1 MYIKKGCFITPKHKT
16 TLIQHFQ
23 PYKMGEFMK
32 KTFAKLALTTALT
45 IGATSTFA
53 ENITVFAAASMTN
66 VLQQIGDEYKKA
78 HPEDTLTFSF
88 AGSSTLAKQI
98 EQDAPADLFISAD
111 QKWMDYVAEKLPN
124 KTKNITTLAQNELIL
139 IAPADSK
146 IKVASIKDINFKNTI
161 GDSYL
166 AVGDDNV
173 PVGRY
178 AKKALEYLGVWG
190 DVENRLSKAKDVRAV
205 LSYIERG
212 ELPLG
217 IVYSTD
223 AKVSDKVKV
232 VATFPQESY
241 GKVVYPAATLSD
253 KTEAKRF
260 LDYLSSP
267 LAKEALEK
275 AGFKPAN

>member
-1 MYIKKGCFITPKHKT
+1 
-16 TLIQHFQ
+16 
-23 PYKMGEFMK
+23 MK
-32 KTFAKLALTTALT
+32 KTFVKLALASALAL
-45 IGATSTFA
+45 GATSAFA

-66 VLQQIGDEYKKA
+66 VLQQIGDEYKKTY
-78 HPEDTLTFSF
+78 PEDSLTFSF

-98 EQDAPADLFISAD
+98 EQDAPADLFVSAD
-111 QKWMDYVAEKLPN
+111 QKWMDYVAEKQPA
-124 KTKNITTLAQNELIL
+124 KTKNVTTLAENELVL
-139 IAPADSK
+139 IAPAESK
-146 IKVASIKDINFKNTI
+146 IKVASIKDINFKNVI

-178 AKKALEYLGVWG
+178 AKKALEYLGVWAE
-190 DVENRLSKAKDVRAV
+190 VEPRLSKAKDVRAV
-205 LSYIERG
+205 LAYIERG

-232 VATFPQESY
+232 VAVFPQESY

-253 KTEAKRF
+253 KPEAKRF
-260 LDYLSSP
+260 LDFLATP
-267 LAKEALEK
+267 KAKEAFAK
-275 AGFKPAN
+275 AGFKAVN

>member
-1 MYIKKGCFITPKHKT
+1 
-16 TLIQHFQ
+16 
-23 PYKMGEFMK
+23 MK
-32 KTFAKLALTTALT
+32 KQFFKLTFAAALGLASTAAL
-45 IGATSTFA
+45 A

-66 VLQQIGDEYKKA
+66 VLQQIGDEYKKQ

-98 EQDAPADLFISAD
+98 ERDAPADLFVSAD
-111 QKWMDYVAEKLPN
+111 QKWMDYVAEKQPQ
-124 KTKNITTLAQNELIL
+124 KTKNIKVLAENALVL
-139 IAPADSK
+139 IAPTSSTL
-146 IKVASIKDINFKNTI
+146 KVVTVKDINFKNELK
-161 GDSYL
+161 DSYL

-223 AKVSDKVKV
+223 AKVSDKVRV

-253 KTEAKRF
+253 KAEAKRF

-267 LAKEALEK
+267 TAQMAFEK
-275 AGFKPAN
+275 AGFKLVK

>member
-1 MYIKKGCFITPKHKT
+1 
-16 TLIQHFQ
+16 
-23 PYKMGEFMK
+23 MK
-32 KTFAKLALTTALT
+32 KTFVKLALASVFAL
-45 IGATSTFA
+45 GSTQALA

-66 VLQQIGDEYKKA
+66 VLQQIGEEYKKA
-78 HPEDTLTFSF
+78 YPQDSLTFSF

-98 EQDAPADLFISAD
+98 EQEAPADLFISAD
-111 QKWMDYVAEKLPN
+111 QKWMDYVAEKLPT
-124 KTKNITTLAQNELIL
+124 KTKNITTLVENELVL
-139 IAPADSK
+139 IAPQSSPL
-146 IKVASIKDINFKNTI
+146 KVASVKEIDFKKVI

-178 AKKALEYLGVWG
+178 AKKALEHLNLWG

-223 AKVSDKVKV
+223 AKVSDKVKI
-232 VATFPQESY
+232 VAVFPQESY
-241 GKVVYPAATLSD
+241 GKVVYPAATLSE
-253 KTEAKRF
+253 KAEAKRF
-260 LDYLSSP
+260 LDFLSGAQ
-267 LAKEALEK
+267 AKAAFEQ
-275 AGFKPAN
+275 AGFKPVN

>member
-1 MYIKKGCFITPKHKT
+1 
-16 TLIQHFQ
+16 
-23 PYKMGEFMK
+23 MK
-32 KTFAKLALTTALT
+32 KTCVKLALTSVFAL
-45 IGATSTFA
+45 GSMQALA
-53 ENITVFAAASMTN
+53 ENITVFAAASLTN
-66 VLQQIGDEYKKA
+66 VLQQIGEEYKKA
-78 HPEDTLTFSF
+78 YPQDSLTFSF

-111 QKWMDYVAEKLPN
+111 QKWMDYVAEKLPT
-124 KTKNITTLAQNELIL
+124 KTQNITTLVENELVL
-139 IAPADSK
+139 IAPQSSHL
-146 IKVASIKDINFKNTI
+146 KVASVKEIDFKKVI

-178 AKKALEYLGVWG
+178 AKKALEYLHIWG

-223 AKVSDKVKV
+223 AKVSDKVKI

-241 GKVVYPAATLSD
+241 GKVVYPAATLSE

-260 LDYLSSP
+260 LDFLSGAQ
-267 LAKEALEK
+267 AKAAFEQ
-275 AGFKPAN
+275 AGFKPAKLVK

>member
-1 MYIKKGCFITPKHKT
+1 
-16 TLIQHFQ
+16 
-23 PYKMGEFMK
+23 MK
-32 KTFAKLALTTALT
+32 KTFVKLALASVFAL
-45 IGATSTFA
+45 GSTQALA

-66 VLQQIGDEYKKA
+66 VLQQIGEEYKKA
-78 HPEDTLTFSF
+78 YPQDSLTFSF

-98 EQDAPADLFISAD
+98 EQEAPADLFISAD
-111 QKWMDYVAEKLPN
+111 QKWMDYVAEKLPA
-124 KTKNITTLAQNELIL
+124 KTKNITTLAENELVL
-139 IAPADSK
+139 IAPQSSHLN
-146 IKVASIKDINFKNTI
+146 VASVKEIDFKKVI

-178 AKKALEYLGVWG
+178 AKKALEYLNVWG

-223 AKVSDKVKV
+223 AKVSDKVKI
-232 VATFPQESY
+232 VAVFPQESY
-241 GKVVYPAATLSD
+241 GKVVYPAATLSE
-253 KTEAKRF
+253 KAEAKRF
-260 LDYLSSP
+260 LDFLSSAQ
-267 LAKEALEK
+267 AKAAFEQ

>member
-1 MYIKKGCFITPKHKT
+1 
-16 TLIQHFQ
+16 
-23 PYKMGEFMK
+23 MK
-32 KTFAKLALTTALT
+32 KALLKLTLTTAFGLV
-45 IGATSTFA
+45 STVALA

-66 VLQQIGDEYKKA
+66 VLQQIGDEYKKQY
-78 HPEDTLTFSF
+78 PEDSLTFSF

-98 EQDAPADLFISAD
+98 EQDAPADLFVSAD
-111 QKWMDYVAEKLPN
+111 QKWMDYVAQKQPQ
-124 KTKNITTLAQNELIL
+124 KTKNIKVLAENALVL
-139 IAPADSK
+139 IAPSASTLN
-146 IKVASIKDINFKNTI
+146 VASVKEVNFKSVI
-161 GDSYL
+161 GESYL

-178 AKKALEYLGVWG
+178 AKKALENLGLWA

-205 LSYIERG
+205 LAYIERG

-223 AKVSDKVKV
+223 AKISDKVKV
-232 VATFPQESY
+232 VAEFPQESY
-241 GKVVYPAATLSD
+241 GKVVYPAATLSE

-267 LAKEALEK
+267 VAQMAFEK
-275 AGFKPAN
+275 AGFKLVK

>member
-1 MYIKKGCFITPKHKT
+1 
-16 TLIQHFQ
+16 
-23 PYKMGEFMK
+23 MK
-32 KTFAKLALTTALT
+32 KTFAKLALTAALAL
-45 IGATSTFA
+45 GATQAWA

-66 VLQQIGDEYKKA
+66 VLQQIAEEYKKQY
-78 HPEDTLTFSF
+78 PEDTVTFSF

-98 EQDAPADLFISAD
+98 EQDAPADIFISAD
-111 QKWMDYVAEKLPN
+111 KKWMDYVAEKQPE
-124 KTKNITTLAQNELIL
+124 KTKNITTLVGNELVL
-139 IAPADSK
+139 IAPVNSTL
-146 IKVASIKDINFKNTI
+146 KVASVKEINFKNTI

-178 AKKALEYLGVWG
+178 AKEALTNLNVWS

-232 VATFPQESY
+232 VAIFPQESY
-241 GKVVYPAATLSD
+241 GKVVYPAAILGD
-253 KTEAKRF
+253 KAEAKRF
-260 LDYLSSP
+260 LDYLSGP
-267 LAKEALEK
+267 QAKAVFEK
-275 AGFKPAN
+275 AGFKLLN

>member
-1 MYIKKGCFITPKHKT
+1 
-16 TLIQHFQ
+16 
-23 PYKMGEFMK
+23 MK
-32 KTFAKLALTTALT
+32 KTFVKLALASVFAL
-45 IGATSTFA
+45 GSTQALA

-66 VLQQIGDEYKKA
+66 VLQQIGEEYKKA
-78 HPEDTLTFSF
+78 YPQDSLTFSF

-98 EQDAPADLFISAD
+98 EQEAPADLFISAD
-111 QKWMDYVAEKLPN
+111 QKWMDYVAEKLPT
-124 KTKNITTLAQNELIL
+124 KTKNITTLVENELVL
-139 IAPADSK
+139 IAPQSSPL
-146 IKVASIKDINFKNTI
+146 KVASVKEIDFKKVI

-178 AKKALEYLGVWG
+178 AKKALEHLNLWG

-223 AKVSDKVKV
+223 AKVSDKVKI
-232 VATFPQESY
+232 VAVFPQESY
-241 GKVVYPAATLSD
+241 GKVVYPAATLSE
-253 KTEAKRF
+253 KAEAKRF
-260 LDYLSSP
+260 LDFLSGAQ
-267 LAKEALEK
+267 AKAAFEQ

>member
-1 MYIKKGCFITPKHKT
+1 
-16 TLIQHFQ
+16 
-23 PYKMGEFMK
+23 MK
-32 KTFAKLALTTALT
+32 KTFTKLTLTVAFALGTTSA
-45 IGATSTFA
+45 FA
-53 ENITVFAAASMTN
+53 GNITVFAAASMTN

-98 EQDAPADLFISAD
+98 KQDAPADLFISAD
-111 QKWMDYVAEKLPN
+111 QKWMDYVAEKQSN
-124 KTKNITTLAQNELIL
+124 KVKHVTILAENDLVL

-146 IKVASIKDINFKNTI
+146 IKVASIKEINFKNTI

-241 GKVVYPAATLSD
+241 EKVVYPAATLSD

-260 LDYLSSP
+260 LDHLSSP
-267 LAKEALEK
+267 TAKEMFK
-275 AGFKPAN
+275 QSGFKVTE